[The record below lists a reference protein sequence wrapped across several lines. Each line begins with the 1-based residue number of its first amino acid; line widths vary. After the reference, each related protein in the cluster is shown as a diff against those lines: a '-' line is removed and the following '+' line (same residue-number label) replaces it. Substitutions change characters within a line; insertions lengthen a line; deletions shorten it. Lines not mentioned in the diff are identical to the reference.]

1 MAGARGGRLTT
12 AAVQVTIDGVV
23 TPLEGA
29 VRGSH
34 VETVPARAAVG
45 DAYEAL
51 FEISALIQSE
61 QTDPQ
66 AVFRLVV
73 DHARE
78 LLGTDLSWLAL
89 VDHAAQRLAL
99 EMASGAH
106 TEAFLKMSIELGT
119 GIGGIAVRERRPII
133 VTDHERYAQG
143 TSPAVH
149 DALCGEG
156 VVSVL
161 CVPMLHRGAMIGALY
176 VASRERTEFGQ
187 TSASLLSA
195 MAGQAAVAIQ
205 NARLYQQV
213 VEKNETLERAFSVHR
228 ALTDASLAGAGL
240 REIVTELG
248 RLVGRDIWLE
258 RASGSPRLVLAD
270 GAGEADSAESAPG
283 QSIAVMAGERQLGTL
298 RVRSEAPLDA
308 LARKTLE
315 HGATVL
321 ALELVKEQAALEVEW
336 RLQGEL
342 LEELLQAG
350 DDPSPRLRAR
360 AEQAEV
366 DLDAPR
372 HVAVLQT
379 DDEHRAT
386 LLLQLVQLNW
396 GRRSGADH
404 VLAAK
409 RGERVVVAVES
420 RDERRGED
428 TLRAIQDKALRAGI
442 PSHVGVSAA
451 RANLALALPQAE
463 AALNLALSGVGG
475 SFVDYAAMGPLRF
488 VLDAPHTREMGQ
500 LVQDVLGPL
509 AEYDAARQGKLLQT
523 LRAYLES
530 GGHHP
535 TTAERCHIHVSTLKY
550 RLARIGEI
558 TGHSITE
565 PRSRFQLTLAFEL
578 RDMLAQL
585 GQDPLPSGV

>member
-1 MAGARGGRLTT
+1 LTT
-12 AAVQVTIDGVV
+12 TAVQVTIDGVV
-23 TPLEGA
+23 TPLGGTGRSSA
-29 VRGSH
+29 VES
-34 VETVPARAAVG
+34 VPPRTAVG

-51 FEISALIQSE
+51 FEIGALIQSE
-61 QTDPQ
+61 QTDLQ
-66 AVFRLVV
+66 AVFRLIV

-78 LLGTDLSWLAL
+78 LIGTDLSWIGL
-89 VDHAAQRLAL
+89 VSDDGERLTLETAA
-99 EMASGAH
+99 GAN
-106 TEAFLKMSIELGT
+106 TEAFLQMSVAVGT
-119 GIGGIAVRERRPII
+119 GIGGIAVREQRPII

-143 TSPAVH
+143 TSPSVH

-176 VASRERTEFGQ
+176 VASRERTEFSQ

-195 MAGQAAVAIQ
+195 MASQAAIAIQ
-205 NARLYQQV
+205 NARLYQQL

-228 ALTDASLAGAGL
+228 ALTDASLGGAGL
-240 REIVTELG
+240 QEIVTELG
-248 RLVGRDIWLE
+248 RLVHRDVWLE
-258 RASGSPRLVLAD
+258 RTSGIPKHVLP
-270 GAGEADSAESAPG
+270 AGDAPDEG
-283 QSIAVMAGERQLGTL
+283 GDPAPTQSIPVMAGERQLGTL
-298 RVRSEAPLDA
+298 HLRSDAPLDA
-308 LARKTLE
+308 LERKTLE

-360 AEQAEV
+360 AEQAAV
-366 DLDAPR
+366 DLDVPR
-372 HVAVLQT
+372 HIAVFQT
-379 DDEHRAT
+379 EDDQRASQ
-386 LLLQLVQLNW
+386 LLQLVQLNW

-409 RGERVVVAVES
+409 RGERVVVAVQS
-420 RDERRGED
+420 RDGQRGED
-428 TLRAIQDKALRAGI
+428 IVRAIQQKSLRAGV
-442 PSHVGVSAA
+442 PSQVGVSAA

-463 AALNLALSGVGG
+463 AALNLALSGVDGA
-475 SFVDYAAMGPLRF
+475 FVDYAAMGPLRF
-488 VLDAPHTREMGQ
+488 VLDAPHTREMAQ

-509 AEYDAARQGKLLQT
+509 AEYDAARQGELLQT

-535 TTAERCHIHVSTLKY
+535 TTAQRCHIHVSTLKY

-558 TGHSITE
+558 TGRSITE
-565 PRSRFQLTLAFEL
+565 PGSRFQLTLAFEL
-578 RDMLAQL
+578 REMLAQL
-585 GQDPLPSGV
+585 GQDPLPAGV

>member
-1 MAGARGGRLTT
+1 LTT

-23 TPLEGA
+23 SPLE
-29 VRGSH
+29 
-34 VETVPARAAVG
+34 ETVPTRAAVG

-51 FEISALIQSE
+51 FEIGALIQSE
-61 QTDPQ
+61 QTDLQ
-66 AVFRLVV
+66 AIFRLIVE
-73 DHARE
+73 HARQ
-78 LLGTDLSWLAL
+78 LIGTDLSWLSL
-89 VDHAAQRLAL
+89 VDDELLTL

-106 TEAFLKMSIELGT
+106 TEAFLRMSVELGT

-143 TSPAVH
+143 TTPAVH

-176 VASRERTEFGQ
+176 VACRERTEFGQ
-187 TSASLLSA
+187 SSASLLSA
-195 MAGQAAVAIQ
+195 MASQAAIAIR
-205 NARLYQQV
+205 NARLYQQL

-228 ALTDASLAGAGL
+228 TLTDASLAGVGL
-240 REIVTELG
+240 QDIVTELG
-248 RLVGRDIWLE
+248 RLVGRDVWLE
-258 RASGSPRLVLAD
+258 RSAGSPRRVF
-270 GAGEADSAESAPG
+270 AGREPQEDEPG
-283 QSIAVMAGERQLGTL
+283 QSIAVMAGDRQLGTL
-298 RVRSEAPLDA
+298 QVRSTQPLDA
-308 LARKTLE
+308 LERKTLE

-350 DDPSPRLRAR
+350 DDPSPRLCAR

-366 DLDAPR
+366 DLAEPR
-372 HVAVLQT
+372 HIAVFQT
-379 DDEHRAT
+379 EDGQRAAQ
-386 LLLQLVQLNW
+386 LLQLVQLNW

-420 RDERRGED
+420 RDGVRGED
-428 TLRAIQDKALRAGI
+428 TVREIQERALRAGV
-442 PSHVGVSAA
+442 PSAVGVSAA
-451 RANLALALPQAE
+451 RSNLALALPQAE
-463 AALNLALSGVGG
+463 AALNLALAGHDG

-500 LVQDVLGPL
+500 LVEDVLGPL
-509 AEYDAARQGKLLQT
+509 AAYDAARQGELLHTLRTYLQT
-523 LRAYLES
+523 

-550 RLARIGEI
+550 RLARIADI
-558 TGHSITE
+558 TGQTITD
-565 PRSRFQLTLAFEL
+565 PRTRFELTLAFEL

-585 GQDPLPSGV
+585 RQDPLPPDV